1 MLPGSKLT
9 RRFFTVIALIIAAI
23 FLAFYA
29 YSVPLIQK
37 KVFEIERNNSR
48 TTLNN
53 IFELASQMHVSVEDY
68 RKRTLNAHEQRLK
81 AVVALT
87 AMHIDES
94 LAQARRLNIP
104 PEQARARLFER
115 LRSFSYGRGDYV
127 WIADY
132 DSTLLSHPEA
142 ALHNRSALN
151 LRDSEGN
158 SIIPEIVALAMQ
170 EGEGFYRY
178 KWHRLGETRSLDKFS
193 YVRNFPD
200 WGFVIGAGVYLD
212 DIDAEVQ
219 QQTAQ
224 ALQKLRSGLLELRI
238 AETGY
243 MYVFDGDGNM
253 LIHPNANLDGTNFL
267 DLLNPTS
274 GRSIAADL
282 MDIAASGEELYY
294 QWDKPSDP
302 GHYSYEKVALVR
314 YLPGFDWYIG
324 SSVYVDELRSSSEVL
339 TDRILTMALIAML
352 AAILL
357 AFIFVHWVT
366 RPIRRLSETAERVS
380 DGELG
385 AKSGISRDDELGVL
399 ARAFDRMV
407 DQLRGNIHTL
417 DAKVQARTRDLEAS
431 NRQLLGAVA
440 SMQQAQQ
447 ELRTHEARQ
456 RLILDALPAQIA
468 YIDSNMHYV
477 FVNQGYADVF
487 DRSKDD
493 IVGRHPSEILGEQMF
508 ADIHQQIERTLAG
521 EESVYEYR
529 IQREDRE
536 MITKRMLIPFH
547 SADDEVNGLLNL
559 SLDITAEKE
568 AERTLNEA
576 QRMSAVGQ
584 LAGGLAHDF
593 NNLLSILLG
602 NLMAMRDN
610 PALNDALLRYLNP
623 AIRATRR
630 GADIT
635 RRLLAFSRRQPLK
648 PSAVPLP
655 GLISDLAELLAGP
668 LPNSIRID
676 YRCAADA
683 PQPFVDAGQLEDALV
698 NLALNARDAM
708 PDGGT
713 LSFEVCGRHVSAPL
727 TYDEPVLP
735 GDYVEIRVRDTG
747 HGFSSEA
754 ACLAF
759 EPFFTT
765 KTGGAGSGLGLSMVY
780 GFVKQSRGYIQIQS
794 ALEQGS
800 VISLL
805 LPASVPA
812 QLPAREM
819 GNRDGDEAA
828 DDGQNKLI
836 LLVEDNPDVRQVVRE
851 QLIALGY
858 NVIEASG
865 ADEASL
871 LINSLE
877 GLHGM
882 VCDIIMPGS
891 LNGFELARQLYDH
904 TPGSRIVLMSGY
916 SYEQDPGDN
925 SDHFFTMLPKPF
937 EQDALRAAL
946 RRESLAKQSRTATGL
961 TPTPQ

>member
-68 RKRTLNAHEQRLK
+68 RNRTLDSHQQRLK

-94 LAQARRLNIP
+94 LAQARQLNIP
-104 PEQARARLFER
+104 PDQARARLFER
-115 LRSFSYGRGDYV
+115 LRSFSYGRGDYI

-132 DSTLLSHPEA
+132 DSVLLSHPEE
-142 ALHNRSALN
+142 ALHNQSALD
-151 LRDSEGN
+151 LRDSDGN
-158 SIIPEIVALAMQ
+158 SIIPRIVALATQ

-178 KWHRLGETRSLDKFS
+178 KWHRLGESRSLDKYS
-193 YVRNFPD
+193 YVKNFPD
-200 WGFVIGAGVYLD
+200 WGFVVGAGVYLD

-238 AETGY
+238 AQTGY
-243 MYVFDGDGNM
+243 MYIFDGDGNM

-267 DLLNPTS
+267 GLQDPVTLRPISTE
-274 GRSIAADL
+274 L
-282 MDIAASGEELYY
+282 MEVAESGEELYY
-294 QWDKPSDP
+294 KWDKPSDP
-302 GHYSYEKVALVR
+302 GHYVYDKLALVR

-324 SSVYVDELRSSSEVL
+324 SSVYVDELRSSSQVL
-339 TDRILTMALIAML
+339 TDRILTMALVAML

-357 AFIFVHWVT
+357 AFIFVNWVT
-366 RPIRRLSETAERVS
+366 RPIRRLSETAQRVS
-380 DGELG
+380 DGELS
-385 AKSGISRDDELGVL
+385 AKSGIRRDDELGLL
-399 ARAFDRMV
+399 AHSFDRMV

-417 DAKVQARTRDLEAS
+417 DAKVQARTRDLEATNS
-431 NRQLLGAVA
+431 QLLGAVD
-440 SMQQAQQ
+440 SLRQAQE
-447 ELRTHEARQ
+447 ELRVHEARQ

-468 YIDSNMHYV
+468 YIDTSMRYI

-487 DRSKDD
+487 NRSKDD
-493 IVGRHPSEILGEQMF
+493 IVGRHPAEILGEQMF
-508 ADIHQQIERTLAG
+508 ADIRQQIERTLAG

-536 MITKRMLIPFH
+536 MITKRILIPFH

-568 AERTLNEA
+568 AERHINEA

-602 NLMAMRDN
+602 NLVAMRDN

-648 PSAVPLP
+648 PSPVHLP
-655 GLISDLAELLAGP
+655 TLISEIAELLAGP

-676 YRCAADA
+676 YQCAPDA

-713 LSFEVCGRHVSAPL
+713 LSFEISRRHVSEPL
-727 TYDEPVLP
+727 TCDEPVLP

-747 HGFSSEA
+747 HGFSPRAVS
-754 ACLAF
+754 LAF

-780 GFVKQSRGYIQIQS
+780 GFVKQSKGYIQIQS
-794 ALEQGS
+794 ALDQGS

-805 LPASVPA
+805 LPASQAMPQLQAPDGIANPA
-812 QLPAREM
+812 EDLNDTT
-819 GNRDGDEAA
+819 G
-828 DDGQNKLI
+828 KLI
-836 LLVEDNPDVRQVVRE
+836 LLVEDNADVRQVVRE
-851 QLIALGY
+851 QLISLKY
-858 NVIEASG
+858 NVIEAQD
-865 ADEASL
+865 ADEACQLIDSL
-871 LINSLE
+871 DN
-877 GLHGM
+877 LHGM
-882 VCDIIMPGS
+882 LCDIIMPGT
-891 LNGFELARQLYDH
+891 LNGFELARRLHNRQ
-904 TPGSRIVLMSGY
+904 PCSRIVLMSGY
-916 SYEQDPGDN
+916 SYEQDPGDS

-937 EQDALRAAL
+937 EQDALQAAL
-946 RRESLAKQSRTATGL
+946 RREALAKQA
-961 TPTPQ
+961 P

>member
-48 TTLNN
+48 NTLNN

-68 RKRTLNAHEQRLK
+68 RNRTLDSHQQRLK

-94 LAQARRLNIP
+94 LAQARQMQIP
-104 PEQARARLFER
+104 PKEARDRLFER
-115 LRSFSYGRGDYV
+115 LRSFSYGRGDYI

-142 ALHNRSALN
+142 ALHNKSALN
-151 LRDSEGN
+151 VRDSEGN

-178 KWHRLGETRSLDKFS
+178 KWHRLGETRSLDKYS
-193 YVRNFPD
+193 YVQDFPQ

-238 AETGY
+238 AQTGY
-243 MYVFDGDGNM
+243 MYIFDGDGNM
-253 LIHPNANLDGTNFL
+253 LVHPNANLDGTNFL
-267 DLLNPTS
+267 DLQDPVTR
-274 GRSIAADL
+274 RSIAAEL
-282 MDIAASGEELYY
+282 MEVADTGDELYY
-294 QWDKPSDP
+294 KWDKPSDP
-302 GHYSYEKVALVR
+302 GHYIYDKVALVR
-314 YLPGFDWYIG
+314 YLAGFDWYIG

-357 AFIFVHWVT
+357 ALIFVHWVT

-380 DGELG
+380 DGELS
-385 AKSGISRDDELGVL
+385 AKSGIHRDDELGLL
-399 ARAFDRMV
+399 ARSFDRMV

-417 DAKVQARTRDLEAS
+417 DAKVKARTQDLEETNA
-431 NRQLLGAVA
+431 QLLGAVA

-447 ELRTHEARQ
+447 ELRVHEARQ

-468 YIDSNMHYV
+468 YIDASMHYV
-477 FVNQGYADVF
+477 FVNQGYADAF
-487 DRSKDD
+487 DRDKDE
-493 IVGRHPSEILGEQMF
+493 IVGRHPSEILGERMF

-521 EESVYEYR
+521 EESVYEYK

-536 MITKRMLIPFH
+536 MITKRTLIPFH

-568 AERTLNEA
+568 AERRINEA

-602 NLMAMRDN
+602 NLVAMRDN
-610 PALNDALLRYLNP
+610 PVLNDALLRYLNP

-648 PSAVPLP
+648 PSPVHLP
-655 GLISDLAELLAGP
+655 GLISEVAELLAGP
-668 LPNSIRID
+668 LPNSIHIV
-676 YRCAADA
+676 YQCAPDA

-713 LSFEVCGRHVSAPL
+713 LSFEIARRQVCEPL
-727 TYDEPVLP
+727 TCDEPVVP
-735 GDYVEIRVRDTG
+735 GEYVEIRVRDTG
-747 HGFSSEA
+747 HGFSPQA
-754 ACLAF
+754 ASLAF

-765 KTGGAGSGLGLSMVY
+765 KSSGAGSGLGLSMVY

-794 ALEQGS
+794 ALDQGS

-805 LPASVPA
+805 LPASPVAPP
-812 QLPAREM
+812 LPAPLSNPPLDNSNTDDAP
-819 GNRDGDEAA
+819 GNRQG
-828 DDGQNKLI
+828 KLI

-851 QLIALGY
+851 QLISLGF
-858 NVIEASG
+858 NVIEAG
-865 ADEASL
+865 DADEACQLIQSL
-871 LINSLE
+871 D
-877 GLHGM
+877 GLYGM

-891 LNGFELARQLYDH
+891 LNGFELARQLH
-904 TPGSRIVLMSGY
+904 ESKPSSRIVLMSGY
-916 SYEQDPGDN
+916 SYEQDPGDS

-937 EQDALRAAL
+937 EQDALQAAL
-946 RRESLAKQSRTATGL
+946 RREAVNKAD
-961 TPTPQ
+961 